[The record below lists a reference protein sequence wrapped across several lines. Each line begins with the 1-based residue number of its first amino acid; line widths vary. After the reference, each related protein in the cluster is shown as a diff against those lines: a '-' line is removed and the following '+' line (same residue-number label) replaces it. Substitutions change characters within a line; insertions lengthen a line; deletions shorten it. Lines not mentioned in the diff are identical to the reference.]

1 MVIVAG
7 HITVDPQQRESYLT
21 SCVSIVE
28 QARRAA
34 GYLDVAISGDLIDPG
49 RIKSRWSS
57 ARARGCSSTPA
68 RTWRSNWSNRGPPR
82 RG

>member
-1 MVIVAG
+1 MVIFAG
-7 HITVDPQQRESYLT
+7 HIAGDPQQRESYLAG
-21 SCVSIVE
+21 CVGLVE

-57 ARARGCSSTPA
+57 ARARDRSPTPV